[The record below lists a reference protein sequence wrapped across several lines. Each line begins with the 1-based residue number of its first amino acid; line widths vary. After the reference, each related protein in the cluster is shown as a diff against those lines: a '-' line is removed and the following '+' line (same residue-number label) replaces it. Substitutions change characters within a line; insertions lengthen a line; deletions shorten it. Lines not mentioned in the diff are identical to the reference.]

1 MNIKGELYKK
11 CLTFIENRL
20 ETINTAISEIQESLT
35 SETKSSAGDKHETSR
50 AMLQIEREKIGNQFA
65 ETQKLKHTLSKIKI
79 TKASNA
85 VTLGSIVYT
94 TQNNY
99 FVSISIGEL
108 KINDLT
114 FYAVSLNTPIG
125 KLLLSKRIGDEIVFR
140 NEKFEVTD
148 II

>member
-1 MNIKGELYKK
+1 M
-11 CLTFIENRL
+11 

>member
-11 CLTFIENRL
+11 CLTYIENRL

>member
-11 CLTFIENRL
+11 CLTYIENRL

-125 KLLLSKRIGDEIVFR
+125 KLLLKKRIGDEIVFR